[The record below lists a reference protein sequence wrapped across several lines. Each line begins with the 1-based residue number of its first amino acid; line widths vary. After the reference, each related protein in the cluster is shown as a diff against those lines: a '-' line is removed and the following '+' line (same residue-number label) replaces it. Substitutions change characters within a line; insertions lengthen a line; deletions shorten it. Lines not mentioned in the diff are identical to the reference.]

1 MSHILS
7 KRRRCGILLPIT
19 ALPDGAENGDFDS
32 APRFIDW
39 LAKAGVTV
47 WQILPLG
54 PTHDD
59 LSPYLCLSA
68 HAGNPA
74 LIGLRWLAK
83 QQFFEASASTGD
95 RRQTLGQAYLLFR
108 HRADA
113 QLVAEY
119 EAFVSDATHWLE
131 DYATFFVLWQHHKQL
146 SWTEWP
152 QALRDRT
159 PSALAQ
165 AQERWAQAIDE
176 VKFTQFLFFKQWR
189 EIREYAQSRGVL
201 IFGDMPLFVAHDSA
215 DVWANRHYFKLADNG
230 TASVVAGVPPDY
242 FSATGQRWGNPHYQ
256 WSAMQ
261 ADDFS
266 WWCERLETQLR
277 LYDLVRLDHFRG
289 LQASWEIPADSV
301 TAEQGVWREAP
312 GYALLESLKAGRHE
326 IPLVAEDL
334 GLITPEV
341 LHLRDDF
348 SLPGM
353 AVLQFA
359 FDGGSDNP
367 YLPHNLEKHSV
378 LYTGTH
384 DNDTSLGWF
393 NRLAQDQSV
402 RVRSYL
408 RCLKKDMPGALV
420 ASALASVAQ
429 WAVIPLQDI
438 LELGTSHRIN
448 TPGTRTGN
456 WRWRFQWQQLTE
468 QHAFDLRTQIDL
480 YGR

>member
-242 FSATGQRWGNPHYQ
+242 FSATGQRWGNP
-256 WSAMQ
+256 
-261 ADDFS
+261 
-266 WWCERLETQLR
+266 
-277 LYDLVRLDHFRG
+277 
-289 LQASWEIPADSV
+289 
-301 TAEQGVWREAP
+301 
-312 GYALLESLKAGRHE
+312 
-326 IPLVAEDL
+326 
-334 GLITPEV
+334 
-341 LHLRDDF
+341 
-348 SLPGM
+348 
-353 AVLQFA
+353 
-359 FDGGSDNP
+359 
-367 YLPHNLEKHSV
+367 
-378 LYTGTH
+378 
-384 DNDTSLGWF
+384 
-393 NRLAQDQSV
+393 
-402 RVRSYL
+402 
-408 RCLKKDMPGALV
+408 
-420 ASALASVAQ
+420 
-429 WAVIPLQDI
+429 
-438 LELGTSHRIN
+438 
-448 TPGTRTGN
+448 
-456 WRWRFQWQQLTE
+456 
-468 QHAFDLRTQIDL
+468 
-480 YGR
+480 

>member
-261 ADDFS
+261 ADGFS
-266 WWCERLETQLR
+266 WWRERLETQLR

>member
-1 MSHILS
+1 FASH
-7 KRRRCGILLPIT
+7 RR
-19 ALPDGAENGDFDS
+19 
-32 APRFIDW
+32 
-39 LAKAGVTV
+39 
-47 WQILPLG
+47 
-54 PTHDD
+54 
-59 LSPYLCLSA
+59 
-68 HAGNPA
+68 
-74 LIGLRWLAK
+74 
-83 QQFFEASASTGD
+83 
-95 RRQTLGQAYLLFR
+95 
-108 HRADA
+108 
-113 QLVAEY
+113 
-119 EAFVSDATHWLE
+119 
-131 DYATFFVLWQHHKQL
+131 
-146 SWTEWP
+146 
-152 QALRDRT
+152 
-159 PSALAQ
+159 
-165 AQERWAQAIDE
+165 
-176 VKFTQFLFFKQWR
+176 
-189 EIREYAQSRGVL
+189 
-201 IFGDMPLFVAHDSA
+201 
-215 DVWANRHYFKLADNG
+215 
-230 TASVVAGVPPDY
+230 
-242 FSATGQRWGNPHYQ
+242 HYQ

-261 ADDFS
+261 ADGFS

>member
-159 PSALAQ
+159 PSARKAQ
-165 AQERWAQAIDE
+165 ID
-176 VKFTQFLFFKQWR
+176 
-189 EIREYAQSRGVL
+189 
-201 IFGDMPLFVAHDSA
+201 
-215 DVWANRHYFKLADNG
+215 
-230 TASVVAGVPPDY
+230 
-242 FSATGQRWGNPHYQ
+242 
-256 WSAMQ
+256 
-261 ADDFS
+261 
-266 WWCERLETQLR
+266 
-277 LYDLVRLDHFRG
+277 
-289 LQASWEIPADSV
+289 PA
-301 TAEQGVWREAP
+301 R
-312 GYALLESLKAGRHE
+312 
-326 IPLVAEDL
+326 L
-334 GLITPEV
+334 GLFNQ
-341 LHLRDDF
+341 LQRLRH
-348 SLPGM
+348 SAPPNR
-353 AVLQFA
+353 
-359 FDGGSDNP
+359 GSISG
-367 YLPHNLEKHSV
+367 YCQ
-378 LYTGTH
+378 
-384 DNDTSLGWF
+384 
-393 NRLAQDQSV
+393 A
-402 RVRSYL
+402 
-408 RCLKKDMPGALV
+408 A
-420 ASALASVAQ
+420 
-429 WAVIPLQDI
+429 
-438 LELGTSHRIN
+438 LGTGGGGAGW
-448 TPGTRTGN
+448 TTAL
-456 WRWRFQWQQLTE
+456 Q
-468 QHAFDLRTQIDL
+468 
-480 YGR
+480 

>member
-261 ADDFS
+261 ADGFS